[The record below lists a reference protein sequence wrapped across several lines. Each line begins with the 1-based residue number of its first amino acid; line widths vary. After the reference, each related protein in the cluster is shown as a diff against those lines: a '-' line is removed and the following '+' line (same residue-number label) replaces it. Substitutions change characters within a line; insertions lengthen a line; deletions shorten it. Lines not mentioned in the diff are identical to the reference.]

1 MFYFITKHFL
11 IKWTCLTFIF
21 RESEFKKH
29 WLCLWYKYSINQCT
43 NDYEIIHQVD
53 NFYQHKLINTID
65 KTIKPVKSNNVTTF
79 TCKTK
84 SKHI

>member
-1 MFYFITKHFL
+1 MFVVQN
-11 IKWTCLTFIF
+11 
-21 RESEFKKH
+21 
-29 WLCLWYKYSINQCT
+29 SINQCT

-65 KTIKPVKSNNVTTF
+65 TTIKPVKSNNLTTF